1 MYQYVFIRFL
11 DQKKKKKGARDS
23 PLTSRCHCTAPGPR
37 VKTMGNMKK
46 SWKMEKVR
54 KFSRGRKL
62 NKWVIK
68 EGKDEVKTRRER
80 VNEGR

>member
-11 DQKKKKKGARDS
+11 DQKKKK
-23 PLTSRCHCTAPGPR
+23 
-37 VKTMGNMKK
+37 
-46 SWKMEKVR
+46 KVR